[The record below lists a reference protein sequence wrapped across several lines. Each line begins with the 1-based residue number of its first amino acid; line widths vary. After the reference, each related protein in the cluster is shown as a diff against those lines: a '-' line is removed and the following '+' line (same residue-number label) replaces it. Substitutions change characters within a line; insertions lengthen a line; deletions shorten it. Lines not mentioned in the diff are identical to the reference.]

1 MEYPRTPNTLMLLGV
16 SAALAAG
23 ACDRSP
29 TLMQGDASSS
39 SSPPAGTVHA
49 MKEYAATPPAR
60 LGTLPAGFRI
70 SLGEPAPD
78 ELVQDTARHAVPLS
92 VLVKRG
98 PILLALYRPSRVPD

>member
-60 LGTLPAGFRI
+60 LGTLPAGFGN
-70 SLGEPAPD
+70 SVGQPPPHQ
-78 ELVQDTARHAVPLS
+78 LVEKTHPPSGLLS
-92 VLVKRG
+92 GLMKRG
-98 PILLALYRPSRVPD
+98 PT